1 MIYFET
7 TITPYVNFARSL
19 GRNIGF
25 ARIYIGSISEWSPS
39 NISIRGLR
47 NSPRGWV
54 GFDDRPRAGRSG
66 SGSRQHPDD
75 VGDEWR
81 IVSPST
87 RGIHFLAI
95 QVEMSGGEVL
105 WERERWTFIHL
116 FRLGSSSGWIRNSKI
131 IRSEIVAGRDTG
143 LRVGGKIGV
152 EGTLIR
158 SRRRIHLSRSSDRL
172 PIVYGIKSCSRF
184 KRSP

>member
-1 MIYFET
+1 MVSLEYISVPSPNGARPIYRSADCVIRHEGGWGL
-7 TITPYVNFARSL
+7 TIARV
-19 GRNIGF
+19 
-25 ARIYIGSISEWSPS
+25 P
-39 NISIRGLR
+39 
-47 NSPRGWV
+47 
-54 GFDDRPRAGRSG
+54 AGRDRDRDRIRTMSATNGESFRLQLEEYTFSRYKSKCRVGKSFGNG
-66 SGSRQHPDD
+66 SGGPL
-75 VGDEWR
+75 
-81 IVSPST
+81 ST
-87 RGIHFLAI
+87 CFVWGR
-95 QVEMSGGEVL
+95 
-105 WERERWTFIHL
+105 R
-116 FRLGSSSGWIRNSKI
+116 WIRNSKI

>member
-1 MIYFET
+1 MVSLEYISVPSPNGARPIYRSADCVIRHEGGWGLTIARVPADRDRDRDRIRTMSATNGESFRLQLEET
-7 TITPYVNFARSL
+7 
-19 GRNIGF
+19 
-25 ARIYIGSISEWSPS
+25 
-39 NISIRGLR
+39 
-47 NSPRGWV
+47 
-54 GFDDRPRAGRSG
+54 
-66 SGSRQHPDD
+66 
-75 VGDEWR
+75 
-81 IVSPST
+81 
-87 RGIHFLAI
+87 FLAI

-116 FRLGSSSGWIRNSKI
+116 FRLRSSSGWIRNSKI